1 MFRIENGVK
10 LMERLEG
17 TPEWLDSRD
26 CLGKGSHIVTVVCEV
41 LLRADEAV
49 KPAAE
54 GTGASK

>member
-1 MFRIENGVK
+1 MK